1 MLSMLDYKII
11 ARPNNSLSSE
21 GAFKL
26 LVLLGVLAL
35 MVTVGFTHIGA
46 WLVLPFAGLE
56 LLAFALAFYHIRV
69 HASDF
74 ESITIDGD
82 EVLVEK
88 KYSRQISSAVFQRY
102 WTRVSVKESASGRN
116 ALMIGSHGKEVEF
129 GKHFIDDE
137 QRIALVRELKKKLR
151 NIN

>member
-1 MLSMLDYKII
+1 MLSVLDYKII

-35 MVTVGFTHIGA
+35 MVAVGFTHIGA

-102 WTRVSVKESASGRN
+102 WTQVSVKESASGRN

>member
-1 MLSMLDYKII
+1 MLSVLDYKII

-21 GAFKL
+21 GVLKL
-26 LVLLGVLAL
+26 LVILGIIAL
-35 MVTVGFTHIGA
+35 IIALGFTQIGA

-56 LLAFALAFYHIRV
+56 ILAFAVAFYYIRL

-88 KYSRQISSAVFQRY
+88 RYSKHLSSAVFHRY
-102 WTRVSVKESASGRN
+102 WTQVSVKESVSGRS

-137 QRIALVRELKKKLR
+137 QRIALARELKKKLR

>member
-1 MLSMLDYKII
+1 MLSVFDYKII
-11 ARPNNSLSSE
+11 ARPNNSLTAE
-21 GAFKL
+21 GAYRL
-26 LVLLGVLAL
+26 LAILAVIAL
-35 MVTVGFTHIGA
+35 MVAVGFTHIGA

-56 LLAFALAFYHIRV
+56 LLAFALAFYYIRL
-69 HASDF
+69 HAADF

-82 EVLVEK
+82 RVLIEK
-88 KYSRQISSAVFQRY
+88 KHRRHVSAMEFQRY
-102 WTRVSVKESASGRN
+102 WTQVSVKESASGKH

-137 QRIALVRELKKKLR
+137 QRVALVRELKKKLR

>member
-35 MVTVGFTHIGA
+35 MVAVGFTHIGA

>member
-1 MLSMLDYKII
+1 MLSVLDYKII

-21 GAFKL
+21 GALKL
-26 LVLLGVLAL
+26 LAILGVVAL
-35 MVTVGFTHIGA
+35 IVAIGFTRIGA

-69 HASDF
+69 HAADF
-74 ESITIDGD
+74 ESITINGD

-88 KYSRQISSAVFQRY
+88 KSSRHLSSAVFQRY
-102 WTRVSVKESASGRN
+102 WTQVSMKESPSGKN

>member
-1 MLSMLDYKII
+1 MLSVLDYKII

-21 GAFKL
+21 GAMKL
-26 LVLLGVLAL
+26 MAILGVIAL
-35 MVTVGFTHIGA
+35 VVAIAFTHIGA

-69 HASDF
+69 HAADF

-82 EVLVEK
+82 TVLIEK
-88 KYSRQISSAVFQRY
+88 KSSRTTSAEVFQRY
-102 WTRVSVKESASGRN
+102 WTQVSVKESVGGKN

-129 GKHFIDDE
+129 GKYFIDDE
-137 QRIALVRELKKKLR
+137 QRIVLMRELKKKLK

>member
-1 MLSMLDYKII
+1 MLSVLDYKII

-21 GAFKL
+21 GALKL
-26 LVLLGVLAL
+26 LVLLGMLAL
-35 MVTVGFTHIGA
+35 MVAVGFTHIGA

-56 LLAFALAFYHIRV
+56 LLAFSLAFYHIRV

-102 WTRVSVKESASGRN
+102 WTQVSVKESASGRS

>member
-1 MLSMLDYKII
+1 MLSVLDYKII

-26 LVLLGVLAL
+26 LAVLGVLAL
-35 MVTVGFTHIGA
+35 IVAIGFTHIGA

-69 HASDF
+69 HAADF
-74 ESITIDGD
+74 ESITIEGD

-88 KYSRQISSAVFQRY
+88 KYSRQFTSAVFHRY
-102 WTRVSVKESASGRN
+102 WTQVSMKELSSGKS

-137 QRIALVRELKKKLR
+137 QRAVLMRELKKKLR